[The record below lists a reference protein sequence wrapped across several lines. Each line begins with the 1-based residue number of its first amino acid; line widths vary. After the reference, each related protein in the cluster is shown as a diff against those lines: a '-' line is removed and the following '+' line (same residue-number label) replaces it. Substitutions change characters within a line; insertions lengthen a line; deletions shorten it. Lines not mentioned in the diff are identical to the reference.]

1 MQINQITDAEAK
13 GTGYKGTTAAERTS
27 TLSCHHY
34 AIIAILSVN
43 SPLMQHL
50 CLSGFQACC
59 FGEHAVVN
67 MAVCGRTYER
77 SSSGDGDILSVYQG
91 ELRGDCLSISWTVC
105 DILDMTATTKL
116 IWVWIHLS
124 ESAIK
129 ACLQVNIICQE
140 RSHWA
145 TEYLIEFIMQVEHY
159 HYMEHLS

>member
-1 MQINQITDAEAK
+1 MCGCRAGLESNLHSTVSAGPLLIQSDRQHRRVSAGSMQINQK
-13 GTGYKGTTAAERTS
+13 GSGYKGTTAAERTS

-91 ELRGDCLSISWTVC
+91 ELRGDCLSIS
-105 DILDMTATTKL
+105 
-116 IWVWIHLS
+116 
-124 ESAIK
+124 
-129 ACLQVNIICQE
+129 
-140 RSHWA
+140 
-145 TEYLIEFIMQVEHY
+145 
-159 HYMEHLS
+159 